1 MVSTS
6 NTTDASAEVMSDSRA
21 GGAVSRDGRDTA
33 VTHPLDPTGESGDL
47 FLADLRARRRP
58 RLFVISGPSG
68 VGKDTVIERLRDVYP
83 EAHFAV
89 TATTR
94 PRRPGEIDGVHY
106 IFLDPDSFAA
116 RLEEGEF
123 LESARVYGH
132 LYGVPKAPV
141 RHALARGQ
149 DVIVKV
155 DVQGAASIR
164 QIAPNATFIFLAPES
179 MSQLLQQL
187 QARKTDD
194 PEILMGR
201 FLAAERE
208 LRRAHEFDYLVF
220 NEPDKIDTTIKQI
233 CAIIEAEQSRIHQ
246 PEIVL

>member
-1 MVSTS
+1 VI
-6 NTTDASAEVMSDSRA
+6 
-21 GGAVSRDGRDTA
+21 
-33 VTHPLDPTGESGDL
+33 HPLDPSSESGDL

-68 VGKDTVIERLRDVYP
+68 VGKDAVVSRLRDLYP
-83 EAHFAV
+83 EVHFAV

-94 PRRPGEIDGVHY
+94 PRRPGEIDGIHY
-106 IFLDPDSFAA
+106 IFLDPDTFAA
-116 RLEEGEF
+116 RVEAGDF
-123 LESARVYGH
+123 LEFARVYGY
-132 LYGVPKAPV
+132 LYGVPKGPV

-164 QIAPNATFIFLAPES
+164 QLAPKATFIFIAPES
-179 MSQLLQQL
+179 MAQLLKQL

-194 PEILMGR
+194 PEALMRR

-208 LRRAHEFDYLVF
+208 LRHAYEFDYVVF
-220 NEPDKIDTTIKQI
+220 NEFERIESAISQV
-233 CAIIEAEQSRIHQ
+233 CAIIDAEHSRIEQ